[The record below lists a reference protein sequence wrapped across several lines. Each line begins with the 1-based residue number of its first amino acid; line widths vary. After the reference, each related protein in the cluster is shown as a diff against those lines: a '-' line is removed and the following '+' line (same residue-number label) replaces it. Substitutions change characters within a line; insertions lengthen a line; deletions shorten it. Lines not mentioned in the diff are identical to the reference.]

1 MESLVDLR
9 DSARIFLRGSSHHLI
24 VPLDPEHR
32 FPLDLEPRLD
42 NDGRFIL
49 TAETRETVHELRSE
63 LSKSRSAVSQE
74 QVAST
79 TVSQPSRL
87 QTCSAI
93 SYIPWV
99 LS

>member
-9 DSARIFLRGSSHHLI
+9 DSARNCLRGSSYHLI
-24 VPLDPEHR
+24 VPLNPEHR
-32 FPLDLEPRLD
+32 FPLDLEPMLD
-42 NDGRFIL
+42 NDGRLIL
-49 TAETRETVHELRSE
+49 TAETRETIQELRSE
-63 LSKSRSAVSQE
+63 LLKSRSVICQG

-79 TVSQPSRL
+79 TVSQPNRS
-87 QTCSAI
+87 QTCFVT